1 LLNNEKRWTSRRR
14 RLEYGE
20 DAKTV
25 VLYMSYK
32 HSRYLSIMK
41 RSMGKVGFRAFLES
55 MIERCWGEYMQK
67 EQETYERVR
76 QRSSA
81 TTGST
86 LSPSLDHRQMDS

>member
-1 LLNNEKRWTSRRR
+1 MLNNEKRWTSRRR

-41 RSMGKVGFRAFLES
+41 QRMGKVGFRAFLES
-55 MIERCWGEYMQK
+55 MIEKCWNEYVQK
-67 EQETYERVR
+67 EQETYEHLFREKN
-76 QRSSA
+76 
-81 TTGST
+81 
-86 LSPSLDHRQMDS
+86 P